1 MDLKLS
7 EKIKRLRVDKDVTQ
21 EELAAH
27 LNISAQAVSKW
38 ERGEGYPDITLLPRI
53 ALFFG
58 VTTDELL
65 GVAEE
70 QIEDQIFEWVKED
83 MEYGR
88 NGETEKSRD
97 LWKKAYETYPN
108 NHDVVFHY
116 MYYVQG
122 EDNELRIS
130 LAKKIL
136 TESTNETYRDGA
148 REIMVHALKNLGRIE
163 EAKEY
168 AKSAGD
174 LWTCQERLYNRCLEG
189 DDRIAEEQMFLILA
203 VDVMKE
209 SADAI
214 AENTGDNKKKIA
226 AYEFIIDL
234 FDLLFPDGDH
244 GFYLCRV
251 WNAAENLAQSY
262 LAAGRRDDCLRA
274 LRRAADSAINFASRH
289 DVIRRTSP
297 LVDMID
303 DDPDNTAK
311 SVLETVTEL
320 FRNALS
326 KPEFDPVRDTDEFRQ
341 IEADVNAYLSR
352 AK

>member
-21 EELAAH
+21 EELASH

-70 QIEDQIFEWVKED
+70 QIEDQIFEWVKQSI
-83 MEYGR
+83 EYGNR
-88 NGETEKSRD
+88 GEVDKNRE
-97 LWKKAYETYPN
+97 LWKKAYELYPN
-108 NHDVVFHY
+108 NLEIVYYY
-116 MYYVQG
+116 MYTLRRDDY
-122 EDNELRIS
+122 ELKIS

-136 TESTNETYRDGA
+136 SESPDGEYSDGA
-148 REIMVHALKNLGRIE
+148 RQCIVFALKDARKIE
-163 EAKEY
+163 EAKRY
-168 AKSAGD
+168 AQSASD
-174 LWTCQERLYNRCLEG
+174 MWTCSNVLYNYCLEG
-189 DDRIAEEQMFLILA
+189 EERIKAEQLYLINA
-203 VDVMKE
+203 VDLMQE
-209 SADAI
+209 SANTI
-214 AENTGDNKKKIA
+214 AKNTVDNKKKIA

-234 FDLLFPDGDH
+234 LDLLYPDGDH

-251 WNAAENLAQSY
+251 WFAAKELALSY
-262 LAAGRRDDCLRA
+262 LADGRREDCLRA
-274 LRRAADSAINFASRH
+274 LRRAADSAIKLDSLP
-289 DVIRRTSP
+289 DVYCLTSP
-297 LVDMID
+297 LVDMIEESRSECGKD
-303 DDPDNTAK
+303 YT
-311 SVLETVTEL
+311 ETETEL

-326 KPEFDPVRDTDEFRQ
+326 NPDLDPVRDAEEFKQ